1 MAKEEK
7 EERFDVDAAL
17 ERIEEINN
25 KLAEG
30 ELGLD
35 ESVALYREGVALSE
49 KSRESLEGVEQKL
62 QIINSA
68 DDKSG
73 EI

>member
-49 KSRESLEGVEQKL
+49 KSRECLEGVEQKL

>member
-25 KLAEG
+25 KLSEG